1 MKDNQAIKFLLIY
14 EYLAQRVI
22 MKSKKVDGAQEL
34 EHKRLDALQ
43 SLKIMDTLPEES
55 YERLVRLA
63 IDLFNIPICYIAFL
77 DEERQWFKARHGLKE
92 KQTPRCISFC
102 NVTIKKNEPLIIND
116 ALLDERFANSP
127 LVQHEPFIR
136 FYAGVPL
143 TDPQGYNVGTFCL
156 ADTSPKE
163 LDSKQRELLLSLAN
177 IAKDELTLRKTN
189 LLLQKIKNQLEVR
202 NKLIRKVFSFYMSD
216 EVANTILKSPHQQKL
231 GGYENKITIMFSDL
245 RNFTPLSE
253 SIPAETLVS
262 LLNTYFSKMVPVIEK
277 HQGIVDAF
285 IGDAIMVIFGAPY
298 SSGDDSLRAIACALE
313 MQKMLKKLNRAN
325 SKINLPQL
333 EMGIGINTG
342 VAVVGNI
349 GSKKRMQY
357 SAIGSAVNL
366 SSRIQDLSL
375 GGQILVSESTY
386 KEVAQDIEING
397 HLRVK
402 VKGIQSPI
410 TIYDVSDLKLKNQKV
425 KEH

>member
-1 MKDNQAIKFLLIY
+1 
-14 EYLAQRVI
+14 
-22 MKSKKVDGAQEL
+22 MKSKKADGPLDL
-34 EHKRLDALQ
+34 EQKRLDALQ
-43 SLKIMDTLPEES
+43 SLNILDTLPEES

-77 DEERQWFKARHGLKE
+77 DEERQWFKARYGLNE
-92 KQTPRCISFC
+92 PQTPRCISFC
-102 NVTIKKNEPLIIND
+102 NVTIKKSEPLIIND

-127 LVQHEPFIR
+127 LVQQAPYIR

-163 LDSKQRELLLSLAN
+163 FNSKQQELLLNLAN

-189 LLLQKIKNQLEVR
+189 FLLQKIKSQLEVR

-216 EVANTILKSPHQQKL
+216 EVVNTILKSPHQKL

-253 SIPAETLVS
+253 SIPSETLVS
-262 LLNTYFSKMVPVIEK
+262 LLNSYFSKMVPVIEK

-298 SSGDDSLRAIACALE
+298 SSGDDSHRAIACALE
-313 MQKMLKKLNRAN
+313 MQKMLRKLNHAN
-325 SKINLPQL
+325 SKNNLPQL

-342 VAVVGNI
+342 VAIVGNV

-375 GGQILVSESTY
+375 GGQILISESTY
-386 KEVAQDIEING
+386 KEVAQDVEING

-410 TIYDVSDLKLKNQKV
+410 TIYDVSGLKSKNQKA
-425 KEH
+425 KEQKK

>member
-1 MKDNQAIKFLLIY
+1 
-14 EYLAQRVI
+14 
-22 MKSKKVDGAQEL
+22 MKSKKVEEPQEL
-34 EHKRLDALQ
+34 EQKRLDALQ
-43 SLKIMDTLPEES
+43 SLNIMDTLPEES
-55 YERLVRLA
+55 YERLIRLA

-77 DEERQWFKARHGLKE
+77 DEERQWFKARHGLNE
-92 KQTPRCISFC
+92 TQTPRCISFC
-102 NVTIKKNEPLIIND
+102 NVTIKKSEPLIIND

-127 LVQHEPFIR
+127 LVQQAPYIR

-163 LDSKQRELLLSLAN
+163 FNSKQRELLLNLAN

-189 LLLQKIKNQLEVR
+189 FLLQKIKNQLEVR

-216 EVANTILKSPHQQKL
+216 EVVNTILKSPHQKL

-253 SIPAETLVS
+253 SIPAEMLVS

-298 SSGDDSLRAIACALE
+298 SSGNDSHRAIACALE
-313 MQKMLKKLNRAN
+313 MQKMLKKLNHAN

-342 VAVVGNI
+342 VAIVGNV

-375 GGQILVSESTY
+375 GGQILISESTY
-386 KEVAQDIEING
+386 NEVAQDIEVNG

-402 VKGIQSPI
+402 VKGIHSPI
-410 TIYDVSDLKLKNQKV
+410 TIYDVSGLKLQSQKA
-425 KEH
+425 KKHKK

>member
-1 MKDNQAIKFLLIY
+1 MTL
-14 EYLAQRVI
+14 
-22 MKSKKVDGAQEL
+22 KSKEVEISEETEK
-34 EHKRLDALQ
+34 KRLDALQ
-43 SLKIMDTLPEES
+43 SLKIMDTVPEES

-77 DEERQWFKARHGLKE
+77 DEKRQWFKARHGLKA
-92 KQTPRCISFC
+92 KQTPRNISFC
-102 NVTIKKNEPLIIND
+102 NVTIKKHEPLIISD
-116 ALLDERFANSP
+116 ALLDARFANSP
-127 LVQHEPFIR
+127 LVQKDPYIR

-163 LDSKQRELLLSLAN
+163 LDEKQMELLLNLAN
-177 IAKDELTLRKTN
+177 IAKDQLSLRKTN

-216 EVANTILKSPHQQKL
+216 EVVNTILESPHHQKL

-253 SIPAETLVS
+253 SIPGETLVT
-262 LLNTYFSKMVPVIEK
+262 LLNSYFSKMVPVIEK
-277 HQGIVDAF
+277 YQGIVDAF

-298 SSGDDSLRAIACALE
+298 SSGNDSLRAIACALE
-313 MQKMLKKLNRAN
+313 MQRVLKKLNQAN
-325 SKINLPQL
+325 TKKNLPKL

-342 VAVVGNI
+342 VAVVGNV
-349 GSKKRMQY
+349 GSRKRMQY
-357 SAIGSAVNL
+357 SAIGSPVNL

-375 GGQILVSESTY
+375 GGQILISESTY
-386 KEVAQDIEING
+386 KEVAKDIEVNG

-410 TIYDVSDLKLKNQKV
+410 TIYDVAGLKSQA
-425 KEH
+425 

>member
-1 MKDNQAIKFLLIY
+1 MPLKL
-14 EYLAQRVI
+14 
-22 MKSKKVDGAQEL
+22 KKTETHEEL
-34 EHKRLDALQ
+34 EQKRLDALQ

-77 DEERQWFKARHGLKE
+77 DEERQWFKARYGLKA

-102 NVTIKKNEPLIIND
+102 NVTIKKSEPLIVND
-116 ALLDERFANSP
+116 ALNDERFANSP
-127 LVQHEPFIR
+127 LVQQDPFIR
-136 FYAGVPL
+136 FYAGIPL
-143 TDPQGYNVGTFCL
+143 TDPLGYNVGTFCL

-163 LDSKQRELLLSLAN
+163 LDSRQLSLLLNLAN

-189 LLLQKIKNQLEVR
+189 LLLQKIKKQLEVR

-216 EVANTILKSPHQQKL
+216 EVANTILESPHHQKL
-231 GGYENKITIMFSDL
+231 GGHESKITIMFSDL

-253 SIPAETLVS
+253 SIPGETLVS

-298 SSGDDSLRAIACALE
+298 SSGNDSLRAVACALE
-313 MQKMLKKLNRAN
+313 MQRVLKKLNQTH
-325 SKINLPQL
+325 SKINLPHI
-333 EMGIGINTG
+333 EMGVGINTG
-342 VAVVGNI
+342 RAVVGNI

-357 SAIGSAVNL
+357 SAIGSPVNL

-375 GGQILVSESTY
+375 GGQILISESTY
-386 KEVAQDIEING
+386 KEVVKDIEING
-397 HLRVK
+397 YLRVK
-402 VKGIQSPI
+402 VKGVLSPI
-410 TIYDVSDLKLKNQKV
+410 TIYDVARLKSNNLKV
-425 KEH
+425 SR